1 MFAIRFGGQQNP
13 NNKLLVKVKMI
24 IYLPGFARVQKVLPI
39 VGEYRCWDKKAQQFR
54 NCHEAASLNQML
66 ADIYLKYHQVATRW
80 DHDGKQ
86 WTPRQLSA
94 YFDGV
99 SQEKQDERKVYTVSQ
114 MFDYTIERL
123 KNSKKILNHV
133 EKSSTTYSKQ
143 LVATKQILQ
152 QFTRERYGKSFDLY
166 YFHDI
171 DEQFILDYTFF
182 IESNAIKNNMGTGLR
197 GKLFALYKIVSEGKR
212 IGISGA
218 DTEVFRCV
226 DHKFRE
232 QNTVPKTIPYPVLV
246 KIEEIDRD
254 EFTEKKQFY
263 LDAYLFCYY
272 CGGMAPVDAAHLRW
286 SSIDLKAEKMEFPRM
301 KTGKIARPPFIPK
314 ARAIAEKY
322 KCKCYGEYV
331 LPVFNKLHQTE
342 TQRLK
347 RLSYFE

>member
-1 MFAIRFGGQQNP
+1 
-13 NNKLLVKVKMI
+13 
-24 IYLPGFARVQKVLPI
+24 
-39 VGEYRCWDKKAQQFR
+39 
-54 NCHEAASLNQML
+54 ML

-143 LVATKQILQ
+143 FVATKQILQ
-152 QFTRERYGKSFDLY
+152 QFTRERCGKSFDLY

-254 EFTEKKQFY
+254 EFTEKEQFY

-301 KTGKIARPPFIPK
+301 KTGKIARSPFIPK

>member
-1 MFAIRFGGQQNP
+1 MCIRD
-13 NNKLLVKVKMI
+13 
-24 IYLPGFARVQKVLPI
+24 R
-39 VGEYRCWDKKAQQFR
+39 
-54 NCHEAASLNQML
+54 
-66 ADIYLKYHQVATRW
+66 
-80 DHDGKQ
+80 
-86 WTPRQLSA
+86 
-94 YFDGV
+94 
-99 SQEKQDERKVYTVSQ
+99 
-114 MFDYTIERL
+114 
-123 KNSKKILNHV
+123 KILNHV

-143 LVATKQILQ
+143 FVATKQILQ

-254 EFTEKKQFY
+254 EFTEKEQFY

-272 CGGMAPVDAAHLRW
+272 CCLLYTSRWPTITDAA
-286 SSIDLKAEKMEFPRM
+286 
-301 KTGKIARPPFIPK
+301 
-314 ARAIAEKY
+314 
-322 KCKCYGEYV
+322 
-331 LPVFNKLHQTE
+331 
-342 TQRLK
+342 
-347 RLSYFE
+347 